1 MTCKATKVNLFLLNV
16 CLTNDIKTSVVNQ
29 SLYKQSE
36 NRKSHTYVQKVKR
49 TRCCV
54 SWQIFVLNHR
64 HVSRRQIEEEL
75 AALQKDRTEK
85 VKHLFERQDREMN
98 TFDSESRCLGFGS
111 LGSLDFP
118 KEDNR

>member
-1 MTCKATKVNLFLLNV
+1 MSHSRARGEGDAWPRELA
-16 CLTNDIKTSVVNQ
+16 
-29 SLYKQSE
+29 
-36 NRKSHTYVQKVKR
+36 NRR
-49 TRCCV
+49 
-54 SWQIFVLNHR
+54 VLNRR

>member
-1 MTCKATKVNLFLLNV
+1 MSHLCAKGEEDTSLCELANLCVF
-16 CLTNDIKTSVVNQ
+16 
-29 SLYKQSE
+29 
-36 NRKSHTYVQKVKR
+36 NR
-49 TRCCV
+49 
-54 SWQIFVLNHR
+54 R